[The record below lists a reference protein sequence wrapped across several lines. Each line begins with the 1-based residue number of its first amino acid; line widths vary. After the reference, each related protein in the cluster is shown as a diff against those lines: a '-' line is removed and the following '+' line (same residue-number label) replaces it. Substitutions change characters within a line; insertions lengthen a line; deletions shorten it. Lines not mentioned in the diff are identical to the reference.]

1 VNCRD
6 RLSFAAVATAGT
18 RRDGETA
25 LPNAGGAGAG
35 PADQYGVAL
44 LANEV
49 TTGEVTHERLRGSI
63 LDWSDIAER
72 ANYNSRRLA

>member
-1 VNCRD
+1 MH
-6 RLSFAAVATAGT
+6 
-18 RRDGETA
+18 
-25 LPNAGGAGAG
+25 GGAGAG